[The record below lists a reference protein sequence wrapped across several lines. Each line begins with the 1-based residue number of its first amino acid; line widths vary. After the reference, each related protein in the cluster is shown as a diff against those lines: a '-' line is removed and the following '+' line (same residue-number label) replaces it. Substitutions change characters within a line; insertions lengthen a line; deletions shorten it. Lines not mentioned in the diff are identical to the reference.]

1 MEVFRPRAHTVDWF
15 DDLLRATARRAG
27 RGRSL
32 TREEAARRTAAAVAK
47 LDWQWPFW
55 LDRQLRPAHAAF
67 VPVGDVA
74 SIENLT
80 GRTWSTVG
88 TIAMGAL
95 AMVDPT
101 GFVTPASGQWGIDWI
116 VQAGDRWLVPA
127 REAAVRQRT
136 IDDQPVI
143 ETVLRIP
150 DGDAIQR
157 VFAVPGE
164 REFGDVVV
172 IEIENTSPIPIA
184 VGIVV
189 RPADLTSVGVIDALE
204 FDGALIRINE
214 QPALVLPRPPSAH
227 RSGHAALGDAIA
239 LLAHEQDEQG
249 ATTDSPRRVTCALG
263 LANGVAV
270 FPLPHR
276 AKLRCYLAPRAPRR
290 SVPRQP
296 DRVPEA
302 GAVARGWR
310 AHLDTAATMSVPD
323 DALVRSY
330 RCAVRRLLLAFDG
343 ADVTAPGGQVWSVA
357 DEATAV
363 SALSRIGLGAHVAP
377 LLAERMDDQRIDG
390 WARRGDASMAR
401 NLAALE
407 CVVTHWRATRDAVVA
422 QSLLVPAVRMAQW
435 CGRRVERNADIRA
448 AAVLAPLVAAMGD
461 MARALGQHDTG
472 SEIDEF
478 GATIEWHSARGR
490 ETEVDADVDGDAAAA
505 EDDLVP
511 TRRGIDLNAVT
522 DRARSDIEAGAV
534 AGVIRLQT
542 VAGHLSDAG
551 SWPSFVHPRLGTGS
565 GGLGDDPLVCARVV
579 EAMRN
584 VVVLERVIGRE
595 LQLLPVLPSAW
606 RGQAIDVAGV
616 PTFGGHLSYSV
627 RWHGSHAA
635 LIWELDAPVGGDVR
649 LSAPGLSQE
658 WSTTLRSGEALLV
671 QHEP

>member
-1 MEVFRPRAHTVDWF
+1 MEAFRSRAHTDDWF
-15 DDLLRATARRAG
+15 DDVLRATTRRAG

-32 TREEAARRTAAAVAK
+32 TRDEGARRTAAAVTK

-101 GFVTPASGQWGIDWI
+101 GFVTPAAGQWGVDWI
-116 VQAGDRWLVPA
+116 VQAGDRWHVPA

-143 ETVLRIP
+143 ETALRIP
-150 DGDAIQR
+150 DGDAIHR

-172 IEIENTSPIPIA
+172 IEIENASPIPIA
-184 VGIVV
+184 VGIAV
-189 RPADLTSVGVIDALE
+189 RPADCTSVGVIDALE
-204 FDGALIRINE
+204 FDGTLIRINE
-214 QPALVLPRPPSAH
+214 QPALMLPRVPAAHSA
-227 RSGHAALGDAIA
+227 GHAALGDSIA
-239 LLAHEQDEQG
+239 LLADEESA
-249 ATTDSPRRVTCALG
+249 ATEPPRRVTCTMG

-270 FPLPHR
+270 FPLAHR
-276 AKLRCYLAPRAPRR
+276 ATLRCYLVPRAPRR
-290 SVPRQP
+290 SVPRPP

-302 GAVARGWR
+302 AAVARGWR
-310 AHLDTAATMSVPD
+310 MHLDAAATISVPD
-323 DALVRSY
+323 ASLVRSY
-330 RCAVRRLLLAFDG
+330 GCAVRRLLLAFDG
-343 ADVTAPGGQVWSVA
+343 ADVTLPGGQVWSVA
-357 DEATAV
+357 DEALAV

-377 LLAERMDDQRIDG
+377 LLVERMDDQRIEG

-407 CVVTHWRATRDAVVA
+407 CVVTHWRATRDTVVA

-435 CGRRVERNADIRA
+435 CGRRVERNTDARA
-448 AAVLAPLVAAMGD
+448 AAALAPLVAAMGD

-472 SEIDEF
+472 DEIDEF
-478 GATIEWHSARGR
+478 GATIEWRAARGR
-490 ETEVDADVDGDAAAA
+490 DADDDAENAGDAVAAD
-505 EDDLVP
+505 DDLVP

-522 DRARSDIEAGAV
+522 DRARADIDAGAV

-579 EAMRN
+579 EAIRN
-584 VVVLERVIGRE
+584 VVVLERVASRA
-595 LQLLPVLPSAW
+595 LHLLPVFPIAW

-616 PTFGGHLSYSV
+616 PTFGGQLSYSV
-627 RWHGSHAA
+627 RWHGPHAA

-658 WSTTLRSGEALLV
+658 WSTPLRSGEALLV

>member
-1 MEVFRPRAHTVDWF
+1 MEAFRPRAHSVDWF
-15 DDLLRATARRAG
+15 DDVLRATARRAG

-67 VPVGDVA
+67 VPVGDVT

-80 GRTWSTVG
+80 GRTWATVG

-101 GFVTPASGQWGIDWI
+101 GFVTPAAGQWGIDWI
-116 VQAGDRWLVPA
+116 VQAGDRWHVPA

-143 ETVLRIP
+143 ETALRIP

-164 REFGDVVV
+164 REFGDIVV
-172 IEIENTSPIPIA
+172 IEIENSSPIPIA
-184 VGIVV
+184 VGIAV
-189 RPADLTSVGVIDALE
+189 RPADCTSVGVIDALE
-204 FDGALIRINE
+204 FDGTLIRINE
-214 QPALVLPRPPSAH
+214 QPAVVLPRPPAAH
-227 RSGHAALGDAIA
+227 TAGHAVLGDSVAM
-239 LLAHEQDEQG
+239 LARAPDTS
-249 ATTDSPRRVTCALG
+249 ADAARRVTCTMG

-270 FPLPHR
+270 FPLAHR
-276 AKLRCYLAPRAPRR
+276 ATLRVFLAPRAPRR
-290 SVPRQP
+290 SVPRPP

-302 GAVARGWR
+302 TAVARGWR
-310 AHLDTAATMSVPD
+310 AHLDTAATIAVPD
-323 DALVRSY
+323 DSLVRSY

-343 ADVTAPGGQVWSVA
+343 ADVTTAGGQVWSVA
-357 DEATAV
+357 DEAMAV

-377 LLAERMDDQRIDG
+377 LLVDRMDDQRIDG
-390 WARRGDASMAR
+390 WARRGEASMAR

-407 CVVTHWRATRDAVVA
+407 CLVTHWRATRDVVVA

-435 CGRRVERNADIRA
+435 CGRRVERNADAHA
-448 AAVLAPLVAAMGD
+448 AAALAPLVAALGD
-461 MARALGQHDTG
+461 MARAVGQHDTG
-472 SEIDEF
+472 NEIDEF
-478 GATIEWHSARGR
+478 GATIEWRSAHARAG
-490 ETEVDADVDGDAAAA
+490 EDDADIPGVGDARAPD
-505 EDDLVP
+505 EDLVP

-522 DRARSDIEAGAV
+522 DRARADIAMGAV
-534 AGVIRLQT
+534 AGVIRLQS

-579 EAMRN
+579 EAMRD
-584 VVVLERVIGRE
+584 VVVLERVASRE
-595 LQLLPVLPSAW
+595 LQLLSVLPSAW
-606 RGQAIDVAGV
+606 RGQVIDVAGV
-616 PTFGGHLSYSV
+616 PTFGGRLSYSV
-627 RWHGSHAA
+627 RWHGAHAA
-635 LIWELDAPVGGDVR
+635 VIWELDSPVGGDVR